1 MDDGIRIIDP
11 VREARKAERV
21 AQQLGG
27 TSGLGILGTPPEPPS
42 WRQPRADD
50 PDEVREARAQRDAAY
65 AERDAAIEDLRR
77 VDELLKHAVADR
89 VAVERELQTLHA
101 EGRTSWESRDDDS
114 VRVLVRRRIVDEV
127 IGRVEASVMQELG
140 VCYSYHVP
148 EGERGRG
155 SHTDPT
161 RDVTTQMTAAQRLVE
176 LMSGVKP

>member
-1 MDDGIRIIDP
+1 MEKDDKDWIGVGP
-11 VREARKAERV
+11 VR
-21 AQQLGG
+21 
-27 TSGLGILGTPPEPPS
+27 SGLSALGSLPVGQAPAPLS
-42 WRQPRADD
+42 
-50 PDEVREARAQRDAAY
+50 DEVREARAQRDAAY

-148 EGERGRG
+148 EGERGSG
-155 SHTDPT
+155 SHTDPA
-161 RDVTTQMTAAQRLVE
+161 RDVATQMTAAQRLVE